1 MLLREYCEDA
11 EGAERVHVD
20 GREDDDRHIGD
31 VHLLLDLLEE
41 QQDVLQVDSH
51 CRLVAK

>member
-1 MLLREYCEDA
+1 MLWREYGEDA
-11 EGAERVHVD
+11 QGAERVHVD